1 MKIVDND
8 HGYESC
14 GKSCRRDKCDRC
26 DRCDC
31 NCQKP
36 GKAILSCGHGGVGPL
51 ANITATTTTRVN
63 PIPVASVS
71 IDTRCMECPKV
82 LLHFT
87 AQINLPATTA
97 AAAASTATLNFIISR
112 TTKCGCPQY
121 IGGTFTFST
130 ANAAAAVE
138 AESFSFQYCDC
149 NPCPDCTTY
158 TVELDPSVATPAGVT
173 ITNATLSA
181 LAVEDLC

>member
-8 HGYESC
+8 HGCDSC
-14 GKSCRRDKCDRC
+14 GRSCKRDR
-26 DRCDC
+26 DC
-31 NCQKP
+31 CCSNSCQKP
-36 GKAILSCGHGGVGPL
+36 GKSILNCGCGGVGPL
-51 ANITATTTTRVN
+51 PDNVVGGVATNMCN

-87 AQINLPATTA
+87 SQINLPIA
-97 AAAASTATLNFIISR
+97 ADVTLNFMICR

-121 IGGTFTFST
+121 VGGTFTFS
-130 ANAAAAVE
+130 AVAAALE

-158 TVELDPSVATPAGVT
+158 TVSVEPSGAAIAGVT
-173 ITNATLSA
+173 ITNAMLTA